1 MRDVKF
7 EHVRKIID
15 FYIDYYLTGNAVD
28 EIIMYQC
35 LKIVN

>member
-15 FYIDYYLTGNAVD
+15 FYIDYITGNAVD
-28 EIIMYQC
+28 EIITS
-35 LKIVN
+35 V